1 MKSFLKQVLAV
12 IVGLTIFQIIAFII
26 TIVFIVALVGSVKSL
41 DESSF
46 SGNQKVEVKQNS
58 VLWMDLAF
66 DISERN
72 AMQQFDF
79 TDVSGIPTE
88 NLGLQN
94 IIKSIQYAKNDEKI
108 KGIYMD
114 LSFLTAGYASV
125 DAIRRTL
132 EDFKESGKFVIG
144 YGEVITQ
151 KAYYLASVADKVYV
165 NPKGF
170 IELRGIGTRLTFFN
184 KLLSEKLNADVQVFK
199 VGTFKSAIEPF
210 IRDDISEANREQLEF
225 LLGGIKEDFISNIST
240 SRNIPENDFN
250 QILNDLKV
258 RSAED
263 AVNNNIA
270 DAAIYYDEVLDILV
284 EKTDADDYE
293 SLETISLAKYSK
305 SITEDKKITKNK
317 VAVVYAEGSI
327 VDGNGQLDNIG
338 SKKFAK
344 VFRDIRTDDDVKAVV
359 LRINSPGGSA
369 LASEV
374 MWRELELLKG
384 EKPLV
389 VSMGDVAA
397 SGGYYIACNAHK
409 IFAEENTVTGSIGV
423 FGLIPNLEKFFDEKL
438 GITFDDV
445 KLNDHATFDGV
456 TKGLDEYEA
465 MVIQKGVNDVYES
478 FTGRVAEGRDMDIEA
493 VKKVAEGRVWTGE
506 QAKEI
511 GLVDELG
518 DLQDAL
524 SHALSLAELE
534 EEYRIVDYP
543 KIKSPFEAFFQSFS
557 GVKSSLLKIFI
568 GEDYKYIEQINELKE
583 MQNGVQ
589 AKMPYILEIN

>member
-1 MKSFLKQVLAV
+1 MKSFFKQVLAV
-12 IVGLTIFQIIAFII
+12 IVGLTIFQLIAFII
-26 TIVFIVALVGSVKSL
+26 TVVFIMALVGSIKSL

-46 SGNQKVEVKQNS
+46 SSKQKVDVKENS
-58 VLWMDLAF
+58 VLWMDLSYE
-66 DISERN
+66 ISDRN
-72 AMQQFDF
+72 SMPKLNFSDF
-79 TDVSGIPTE
+79 SGMPSE

-94 IIKSIQYAKNDEKI
+94 IIKAIQHAKEDDKI

-114 LSFLTAGYASV
+114 LSVLPAGYASV
-125 DAIRRTL
+125 DAIRRAL
-132 EDFKESGKFVIG
+132 EDFKESGKFLIG

-151 KAYYLASVADKVYV
+151 KAYYLASVANEIYV
-165 NPKGF
+165 NPKGY
-170 IELRGIGTRLTFFN
+170 IELRGIGSRLTFFN
-184 KLLSEKLNADVQVFK
+184 KLLSEKLDADVQVFK

-210 IRDDISEANREQLEF
+210 TRNDISDANREQLEF
-225 LLGGIKEDFISNIST
+225 LLGGIKEDFIANISA
-240 SRNIPENDFN
+240 SRNISAND
-250 QILNDLKV
+250 LNDVLNGLKV

-263 AVNNNIA
+263 AVNYKIA
-270 DAAIYYDEVLDILV
+270 DAAIYYDEVLDLLL
-284 EKTDADDYE
+284 EKTGADDYE
-293 SLETISLAKYSK
+293 SIESISLANYFK
-305 SITEDKKITKNK
+305 SIVEDKKITKNK

-327 VDGNGQLDNIG
+327 VDGKGQLDNIG
-338 SKKFAK
+338 SKRFAK
-344 VFRDIRTDDDVKAVV
+344 IFREIRNDDDVKAVV

-397 SGGYYIACNAHK
+397 SGGYYMACNAHK

-423 FGLIPNLEKFFDEKL
+423 FGLIPNMEKFFEDKL

-465 MVIQKGVNDVYES
+465 MVIQKGVDDVYES
-478 FTGRVAEGRDMDIEA
+478 FTGRVADGRNMEIDA

-524 SHALSLAELE
+524 EHALSLSELD
-534 EEYRIVDYP
+534 EYRIVDYP
-543 KIKSPFEAFFQSFS
+543 KMKSPFEAFFQSFS
-557 GVKSSLLKIFI
+557 GVRATFLKIFI
-568 GEDYKYIEQINELKE
+568 GDEYKYIEQLNELKE

>member
-1 MKSFLKQVLAV
+1 MKSFFKQVLAV
-12 IVGLTIFQIIAFII
+12 IVGLTIFQLIAFII
-26 TIVFIVALVGSVKSL
+26 TIVFIIALVGSVKSL

-46 SGNQKVEVKQNS
+46 SSKQKTDVKENS
-58 VLWMDLAF
+58 VLWMDLSY
-66 DISERN
+66 DIPERN
-72 AMQQFDF
+72 AMPQFDF
-79 TDVSGIPTE
+79 TDISGMPSE
-88 NLGLQN
+88 RLGLQN
-94 IIKSIQYAKNDEKI
+94 IVKAIQHAKEDDKI

-114 LSFLTAGYASV
+114 LSILPAGYASV
-125 DAIRRTL
+125 DAIRRAL
-132 EDFKESGKFVIG
+132 EDFKESGKFIIG

-151 KAYYLASVADKVYV
+151 KAYYLASVATEVYV

-170 IELRGIGTRLTFFN
+170 IELRGIGSRLTFFN

-210 IRDDISEANREQLEF
+210 VRNDISDANREQLEF
-225 LLGGIKEDFISNIST
+225 LLGGIKEDFINNIAT
-240 SRNIPENDFN
+240 SRNISPDEFN
-250 QILNDLKV
+250 AILNELKV

-263 AVNNNIA
+263 AVNYNIA
-270 DAAIYYDEVLDILV
+270 DGAIYYDEVLDILMTN
-284 EKTDADDYE
+284 TDAKDIDD
-293 SLETISLAKYSK
+293 LNTIKLASYSK
-305 SITEDKKITKNK
+305 SILEDKKITKNK
-317 VAVVYAEGSI
+317 VAVVYADGSI
-327 VDGNGQLDNIG
+327 VDGNGKLDNIG
-338 SKKFAK
+338 SKRFAK
-344 VFRDIRTDDDVKAVV
+344 IFRELRNDDNIKAVV
-359 LRINSPGGSA
+359 LRVNSPGGSA

-374 MWRELELLKG
+374 MWRELELLKA

-397 SGGYYIACNAHK
+397 SGGYYIACNSHR

-423 FGLIPNLEKFFDEKL
+423 FGLIPNMENFFNEKL

-465 MVIQKGVNDVYES
+465 MVIQKGVDEVYES
-478 FTGRVAEGRDMDIEA
+478 FTGRVAEGREMDIEA

-524 SHALSLAELE
+524 AHALELAEL

-543 KIKSPFEAFFQSFS
+543 KMKSPFEAFFQSFS
-557 GVKSSLLKIFI
+557 GAKISLLKIFL
-568 GEDYKYIEQINELKE
+568 GEEYKYIEQINELKE
-583 MQNGVQ
+583 MQHGVQ
-589 AKMPYILEIN
+589 AKMPFMLEIN

>member
-1 MKSFLKQVLAV
+1 MKSFFKQVLAV
-12 IVGLTIFQIIAFII
+12 IVGLTIFQLIAFII
-26 TIVFIVALVGSVKSL
+26 TVVFIMALVGSIKSF

-46 SGNQKVEVKQNS
+46 SSKQKVDVKENS
-58 VLWMDLAF
+58 VLWMDLSYE
-66 DISERN
+66 ISDRN
-72 AMQQFDF
+72 SMPKLNFSDF
-79 TDVSGIPTE
+79 SGMPSE

-94 IIKSIQYAKNDEKI
+94 IIKAIQHAKEDDKI

-114 LSFLTAGYASV
+114 LSVLPAGYASV
-125 DAIRRTL
+125 DAIRRAL
-132 EDFKESGKFVIG
+132 EDFKESGKFLIG

-151 KAYYLASVADKVYV
+151 KAYYLASVANEIYV
-165 NPKGF
+165 NPKGY
-170 IELRGIGTRLTFFN
+170 IELRGIGSRLTFFN
-184 KLLSEKLNADVQVFK
+184 KLLSEKLDADVQVFK

-210 IRDDISEANREQLEF
+210 TRNDISDANREQLEF
-225 LLGGIKEDFISNIST
+225 LLGGIKEDFIANISA
-240 SRNIPENDFN
+240 SRNISAND
-250 QILNDLKV
+250 LNDVLNGLKV

-263 AVNNNIA
+263 AVNYKIA
-270 DAAIYYDEVLDILV
+270 DAAIYYDEVLDLLL
-284 EKTDADDYE
+284 EKTGADDYE
-293 SLETISLAKYSK
+293 SIESISLANYFK
-305 SITEDKKITKNK
+305 SIVEDKKITKNK

-327 VDGNGQLDNIG
+327 VDGKGQLDNIG
-338 SKKFAK
+338 SKRFAK
-344 VFRDIRTDDDVKAVV
+344 IFREIRNDDDVKAVV

-397 SGGYYIACNAHK
+397 SGGYYMACNAHK

-423 FGLIPNLEKFFDEKL
+423 FGLIPNMEKFFEDKL

-465 MVIQKGVNDVYES
+465 MVIQKGVDDVYES
-478 FTGRVAEGRDMDIEA
+478 FTGRVADGRNMEIDA

-524 SHALSLAELE
+524 EHALSMSELD
-534 EEYRIVDYP
+534 EYRIVDYP
-543 KIKSPFEAFFQSFS
+543 KMKSPFEAFFQSFS
-557 GVKSSLLKIFI
+557 GVRATFLKIFI
-568 GEDYKYIEQINELKE
+568 GDEYKYIEQLNELKE